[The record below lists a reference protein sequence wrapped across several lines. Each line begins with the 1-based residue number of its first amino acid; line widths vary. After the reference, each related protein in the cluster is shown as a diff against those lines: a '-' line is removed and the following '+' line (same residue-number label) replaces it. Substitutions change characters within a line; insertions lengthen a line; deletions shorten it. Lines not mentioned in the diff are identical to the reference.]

1 MIRSIRYLLDTNILS
16 ELRLRNP
23 NSGVVRWHAETQAS
37 KLYLSV
43 LTIGELRRGV
53 RMRRDRGQ
61 NGADELD
68 VWISDI
74 EAVYGNRVLP
84 IDLGVATVWGEISAD
99 RSRPVSD
106 TLIAATAVAHSWT
119 LLTLNTRDLS

>member
-1 MIRSIRYLLDTNILS
+1 
-16 ELRLRNP
+16 
-23 NSGVVRWHAETQAS
+23 
-37 KLYLSV
+37 
-43 LTIGELRRGV
+43 
-53 RMRRDRGQ
+53 MRRDRGQ

-106 TLIAATAVAHSWT
+106 TLIAATAVAHD
-119 LLTLNTRDLS
+119 LTLVTRNTRDFADLGVTLLNPWDEPAK